1 MALAR
6 NFVLQVGAG
15 AKESAYDTAA
25 SIDKRIN
32 INVGNIPQETVQVI
46 TDSDKVGGNEEPTDA
61 VVFAKSVSFDLG
73 INRVK
78 PFALGFF
85 GAYGLGAI
93 QSTEASTGSAADNVI
108 HHSIT
113 PVENDGDMSAFT
125 FEAWKTTSVKTKY
138 SGGLVSSFSL
148 EVNRGSNRMVNFN
161 ASIIGSGTTATGG
174 AAQAEPSE
182 GQLNAASAGIWI
194 DDTALAG
201 PKATAS
207 ARSQNLDT
215 TTSDLTSPTEI
226 SSSVRSVAW
235 NFDNGVNA
243 DDLYR
248 VGGGDVLAVGQRSGR
263 NQTLTLDFD
272 YSGDTYIDALKAQ
285 TEYAFELMVRGAAGT
300 DSGYFHG
307 FNLIFPVMQL
317 LSVEVADDNG
327 TLVNRMSFQIMD
339 DDGGTH
345 PSVYFDVFN
354 EFNQYMA

>member
-1 MALAR
+1 
-6 NFVLQVGAG
+6 
-15 AKESAYDTAA
+15 
-25 SIDKRIN
+25 
-32 INVGNIPQETVQVI
+32 
-46 TDSDKVGGNEEPTDA
+46 
-61 VVFAKSVSFDLG
+61 
-73 INRVK
+73 
-78 PFALGFF
+78 
-85 GAYGLGAI
+85 
-93 QSTEASTGSAADNVI
+93 
-108 HHSIT
+108 
-113 PVENDGDMSAFT
+113 
-125 FEAWKTTSVKTKY
+125 
-138 SGGLVSSFSL
+138 
-148 EVNRGSNRMVNFN
+148 MVNFN

-201 PKATAS
+201 GKATAS

-263 NQTLTLDFD
+263 NQTLSLDFD
-272 YSGDTYIDALKAQ
+272 YSGDTYIDALKSQ